1 MYDIIAGFVNYAL
14 ISNCKIKTVPLSFFS
29 FFHYHVE
36 EESASFAK
44 ALRFDPNITLAA
56 FYDLLYNEEAKTNAL
71 TVLISGAV
79 KLSKFLK
86 QVRNIL
92 RRDTCSRVLD

>member
-1 MYDIIAGFVNYAL
+1 MIHQFIEDL
-14 ISNCKIKTVPLSFFS
+14 TVMPLSFFS